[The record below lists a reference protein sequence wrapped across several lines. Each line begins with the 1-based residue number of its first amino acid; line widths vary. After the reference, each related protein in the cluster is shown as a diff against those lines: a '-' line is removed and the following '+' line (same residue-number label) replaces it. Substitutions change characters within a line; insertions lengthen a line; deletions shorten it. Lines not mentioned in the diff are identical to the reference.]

1 MLQRSK
7 VMINEIWEKASNVK
21 SAIRMAQEE
30 VDKIQSLKIKVE
42 EEQVKLAS
50 RKEDEKNKQT
60 NIMKIR
66 IEIEALEE
74 LAKQPI
80 ELDEEV

>member
-1 MLQRSK
+1 
-7 VMINEIWEKASNVK
+7 MINEIWEKASNVK

-60 NIMKIR
+60 NIMKIK